1 MADAKKGKLS
11 FSERVLIEIGLY
23 KAQSL
28 KEIALELGRHPTSI
42 SREIQ
47 TNRTEV
53 PARYY
58 YGNECNKAAACK
70 RTGVCKQV
78 GCDKKCRKCTEK
90 KCGDFCRGYES
101 AECSEVHCPPYV
113 CNGCKKVKTCQ
124 KHRYFY
130 SAKKAD
136 ALSSERRS
144 ESRKGIQLAG
154 KELYEMDRLVSDLIK
169 KGQALSHIYSEHGDE
184 LPVSIRTVYNY
195 IDNGELSIKSIDL
208 RRKVRYKKRKKKNN
222 HERLDKQHCR
232 QDRTY
237 EDYQKYMAERDEN
250 MVVEMDTV
258 KGKREKGQC
267 LLTMIFRK
275 NSVMLLFLIPDGTAE
290 SVTRVFDYLETAL
303 GVDLFKRLFPVILT
317 DNGSEFKH
325 VIEMETTETMENR
338 TQIFYC
344 DPMASWQKPHI
355 EKNHEFIRY
364 VIPKGRSMGFLTN
377 EKVIRLMN
385 HINSVKRNALNGKS
399 PYELMHEDRDMVALA
414 KLLHMEAIPADEVYL
429 KPDLIDE

>member
-1 MADAKKGKLS
+1 MADVKKGKLT

-23 KAQSL
+23 KEQSL
-28 KEIALELGRHPTSI
+28 KAIALELGRHPTSI

-47 TNRTEV
+47 ANRMEM
-53 PARYY
+53 PARYIRWNKCY
-58 YGNECNKAAACK
+58 KAAACK
-70 RTGVCKQV
+70 RTGVCKQP
-78 GCDKKCRKCTEK
+78 GCVIECRKCPEK
-90 KCGDFCRGYES
+90 KCTDYCNGYES
-101 AECSEVHCPPYV
+101 AECSEVHYPPYV

-130 SAKKAD
+130 SAKKAE
-136 ALSSERRS
+136 ALSNERRS
-144 ESRKGIQLAG
+144 ESRKGIQLSE
-154 KELYEMDRLVSDLIK
+154 KELQDMDILISGLVK
-169 KGQALSHIYSEHGDE
+169 KGQPLSHIYLEHGNE

-195 IDNGELSIKSIDL
+195 IDSGELSIKSIDL
-208 RRKVRYKKRKKKNN
+208 RRKLRYKRRKKKNN
-222 HERLDKQHCR
+222 HDRLDKQHCR

-237 EDYQKYMAERDEN
+237 EDYQKYMVGRDEN
-250 MVVEMDTV
+250 LVVEMDTV

-275 NSVMLLFLIPDGTAE
+275 NSVMVLFLIPDGTAE

-303 GVDLFKRLFPVILT
+303 GLEVFKRLFPVILT

-325 VIEMETTETMENR
+325 VIEMETTETMESR

-364 VIPKGRSMGFLTN
+364 VIPKGKSMGFLTN

-399 PYELMHEDRDMVALA
+399 PYELMIEDRDMTALA
-414 KLLHMEAIPADEVYL
+414 ELLHMEVISADEVHL
-429 KPDLIDE
+429 KPDLLDD